1 MVAAYFLVLIVG
13 FAALIKGADMFVD
26 GSASLARKF
35 NVSGLVIGL
44 TIVALGTSA
53 PEFAVST
60 TAALSHSNELALS
73 NVVGSNI
80 FNLLCV
86 LGFCAMF
93 SPIPIST
100 DIIKRDFPFSI
111 LVTVAVLL
119 FGGGLAIG
127 GSESRT
133 VGTIG
138 RPEGLLLLAVFLAYM
153 IFLVKNAKND
163 PQQET
168 DADLYADISLK
179 KCVLLMIV
187 GVTLI
192 VAGGQAVVNS
202 AKSIAYFFGMS
213 ETLVGLTIVAVGT
226 SLPELVT
233 SIVAARKHENSL
245 AVGNVVGSNLFNLMF
260 ILGTTAAINPLTVT
274 AELSVNLVF
283 LIFISILTLVFI
295 IKGRK
300 LNRAEGAVMT
310 MLYFGQV
317 AFSII
322 S

>member
-127 GSESRT
+127 GSESRA

>member
-295 IKGRK
+295 IRGRK
-300 LNRAEGAVMT
+300 INRAEGAVMT

>member
-111 LVTVAVLL
+111 LVTAAVLL

-153 IFLVKNAKND
+153 IYLVKNAKND

-179 KCVLLMIV
+179 KCVPLMIV

-295 IKGRK
+295 IRGRK
-300 LNRAEGAVMT
+300 INRAEGAVMT